1 MSLYNAT
8 TLRETR
14 KALSLTQ
21 KDLAQKLEISVKTLQ
36 RYEKGSEIPST
47 ISDKLYLL
55 ENQLVMQYKERA
67 QEELKMTEELS
78 RVMIEKKTKQRKAQD
93 FNPSTKASV
102 DKIRL
107 SEMLSSDTVSRLE
120 NYMNKSLGNDPNVRY
135 WKGNGT
141 KSGKH
146 NWELH
151 WDDCKVYVGFEKYIG
166 GVLKPLYVI
175 EFNPNK
181 WRESSNPYLPKLLSF
196 MGINPKIHSVDIC
209 KDIVGI
215 KPQQVISISNPN
227 EQVRKT
233 YEDASKGR
241 TKYVGEK
248 NKDNN
253 NLMVYDKRHEL
264 LKMDGKEVDCDITR
278 LETRIK
284 YKPSVELF
292 AMEELSFKLNM
303 PVVDFIANKTI
314 SGAEGTMS
322 IWMAHAMQILNGNAD
337 IDLLDR
343 ESRERMQVILESME
357 IQQAMISEVD
367 IRQAIE
373 LFKIRYVNFY
383 VDRCKMSQK
392 QKVLFEDIYMRGDNR
407 IKYDSIIS
415 EYERMIAR

>member
-8 TLRETR
+8 TLKDTR
-14 KALSLTQ
+14 KALGLTQ
-21 KDLAQKLEISVKTLQ
+21 KAMASKLDISVKTLQ
-36 RYEKGSEIPST
+36 RYEKGSDIPES
-47 ISDKLYLL
+47 ISDKVYLL
-55 ENQLVMQYKERA
+55 ENQLVIEYKEKA
-67 QEELKMTEELS
+67 DEEMKMTEELS
-78 RVMIEKKTKQRKAQD
+78 RFMIAEKTKQRKAQD
-93 FNPSTKASV
+93 FNPSTRASV
-102 DKIRL
+102 DKIRI
-107 SEMLSSDTVSRLE
+107 SEILSSDTVTRLME
-120 NYMNKSLGNDPNVRY
+120 YMNKSLSSDPNVKY

-141 KSGKH
+141 KSCKH

-151 WDDCKVYVGFEKYIG
+151 WEDCKVYVGFERYISD
-166 GVLKPLYVI
+166 VIKPIFTI

-181 WRESSNPYLPKLLSF
+181 WEESKNPYLPKLISF
-196 MGINPKIHSVDIC
+196 IGINPKIHSVDIC

-215 KPQQVISISNPN
+215 KPQQIVTISNPKGL
-227 EQVRKT
+227 VKKT
-233 YEDASKGR
+233 YEDKDLGR
-241 TKYVGEK
+241 THYLGNK

-253 NLMVYDKRHEL
+253 NLMIYDKRHEL
-264 LKMDGKEVDCDITR
+264 LKKDGKEIQCDVTR

-292 AMEELSFKLNM
+292 AMEELSFNLNM
-303 PVVDFIANKTI
+303 PIVDFIANKSI

-357 IQQAMISEVD
+357 IQQAIISETD

-415 EYERMIAR
+415 EYERLIAR